1 MDFWNI
7 ILFELG
13 GRPVLLI
20 DMLSALFGLTTV
32 FLAGRNSKY
41 NFYVG
46 YIYTALLFFMF
57 WQKNLYAN
65 LILQP
70 ISLGINIMGQ
80 YRWSHPRKGEES
92 GEKKGDLKV
101 TMLSW
106 QERIGVIAIVCGMS
120 GLWGY
125 LMRMM
130 GTKWFV
136 GYFPANPLPD
146 LDCIVTVLILT
157 AQTLSALKKWDCWI
171 AWLFVNIANLTLYL
185 KAGLVFMP
193 IVSCLYLANGIW
205 SLFTWYKLYRKG
217 SST

>member
-1 MDFWNI
+1 MMEFWNL

-13 GRPVLLI
+13 GKPVLLI
-20 DMLSALFGLTTV
+20 DILSSVFGLTTV
-32 FLAGRNSKY
+32 FLAGRNSKS

-80 YRWSHPRKGEES
+80 YRWSHPKKSEES
-92 GEKKGDLKV
+92 SEKSGDLKV
-101 TMLSW
+101 SMLSW
-106 QERIGVIAIVCGMS
+106 RQRVFLVALVPVLALIWGWLMS
-120 GLWGY
+120 
-125 LMRMM
+125 MM
-130 GTKWFV
+130 GTRWFV
-136 GYFPANPLPD
+136 GYFPANPLPY
-146 LDCIVTVLILT
+146 LDCCVTVLILT

-171 AWLFVNIANLTLYL
+171 SWLFVNIANLTLYL

-193 IVSCLYLANGIW
+193 IVSCMYLINGIW
-205 SLFTWYKLYRKG
+205 SLFTWYRLYRKNA
-217 SST
+217 

>member
-1 MDFWNI
+1 MEIWNT
-7 ILFELG
+7 ILFVLG

-20 DMLSALFGLTTV
+20 DLLSAVVGLTVV
-32 FLAGRNSKY
+32 FLAGRNNKY

-46 YIYTALLFFMF
+46 YLYTALLFFMF
-57 WQKNLYAN
+57 WQKHLYAN

-70 ISLGINIMGQ
+70 ISLGINILGQ
-80 YRWSHPRKGEES
+80 YRWSHPRKGEETS
-92 GEKKGDLKV
+92 SGDLKV

-106 QERIGVIAIVCGMS
+106 PWRAGVVALVLTLALAWGWIMS
-120 GLWGY
+120 QL
-125 LMRMM
+125 

-136 GYFPANPLPD
+136 GYFPANPLPY
-146 LDCIVTVLILT
+146 LDCVLNVLILK

-193 IVSCLYLANGIW
+193 IVSCLYLINGVW
-205 SLFTWYKLYRKG
+205 SLFSWYKLYRKN
-217 SST
+217 S

>member
-1 MDFWNI
+1 MEILNT

-13 GRPVLLI
+13 GQKVLLI
-20 DMLSALFGLTTV
+20 DLLSAVVGLTTV
-32 FLAGRNSKY
+32 FLAGRNKKS

-46 YIYTALLFFMF
+46 YAYTVLLFFIF

-80 YRWSHPRKGEES
+80 YRWSHPKKGEES
-92 GEKKGDLKV
+92 AAGDGGLKV

-106 QERIGVIAIVCGMS
+106 KGRGLVVALVPTLAL
-120 GLWGY
+120 LWGW
-125 LMRMM
+125 LMSRL
-130 GTKWFV
+130 
-136 GYFPANPLPD
+136 FPANPLPY
-146 LDCIVTVLILT
+146 LDCCVTVLILT
-157 AQTLSALKKWDCWI
+157 AQTLSAMKKWDCWI

-193 IVSCLYLANGIW
+193 IVSCLYLINGIW
-205 SLFTWYKLYRKG
+205 SLYTWYRLYK
-217 SST
+217 TNK

>member
-1 MDFWNI
+1 MEFWNI

-13 GRPVLLI
+13 GKPVLLI
-20 DMLSALFGLTTV
+20 DLLSAVFGLTTV
-32 FLAGRNSKY
+32 FLAGRNSRY

-46 YIYTALLFFMF
+46 YLYTALLFMMF

-92 GEKKGDLKV
+92 VSDKGALKV
-101 TMLSW
+101 TMLNW
-106 QERIGVIAIVCGMS
+106 RQRGYIVVLILALALAWGWLMS
-120 GLWGY
+120 
-125 LMRMM
+125 MM
-130 GTKWFV
+130 GTRWFE
-136 GYFPANPLPD
+136 GYFPADPLPY
-146 LDCIVTVLILT
+146 LDCCVTVLILT

-171 AWLFVNIANLTLYL
+171 AWLFVNVANLVLYL

-193 IVSCLYLANGIW
+193 IVSCIYLINGIW
-205 SLFTWYKLYRKG
+205 SLFSWYKLYRRNA
-217 SST
+217 